1 MLHHNYQRKLQTDI
15 MTRFSF
21 LIAASALLLFSTSV
35 SAQEPVKQELFST
48 LLGPVKAG
56 PVIKGGPIEV
66 PYILW
71 GGDVATFLANGDLK
85 TQPSSIFQQTGLDV
99 QLVNGDDFVG
109 QVRNY
114 MQGKSPFLRGTM
126 HMLGLASEVLGSDAK
141 TKPVII
147 MQLSWSA
154 GDHIVGRKSIRN
166 LNDLKGRK
174 IACQQGG
181 PHVGLLYDSLG
192 AANLKKGDVTIVWT
206 KDITGPEG
214 PAEAFRKD
222 PTIDAC
228 CVITPDM
235 MGLSTG
241 LTEIGT
247 GAEGTVEGAHVVN
260 STAQMSRSIA
270 DVYAVRR
277 DWYDA
282 NKEWVKKFVAGQLK
296 ATEKLVA
303 MRRGFSE
310 TNKLA
315 KEYEQVLGLSQRIFG
330 KETIPTLETDA
341 HGLLLDCSFVGLN
354 GQIAFFLDKGNLSG
368 FNGKM
373 SEALDLATSWGYAK
387 ARNGFDPNNF
397 TFEGKE
403 SDYATIAKL
412 SGIELTGP
420 KTTEKFNASTA
431 ESTELFLGDNLD
443 ANTIVSFTIGFE
455 PDQKDFSADRYGS
468 DFARALREASKFG
481 NARVIIRGHS
491 DPTKTLLDLIKSG
504 IAKGVI
510 QQNGTAGNY
519 RYFMNGKPM
528 DLNRTKEIVEL
539 IKGGAFGGGNPDP
552 SVTMQAALNLSKSRA
567 ENVFIELQGYAK
579 REGVNIDLSQIVP
592 IGAGVMEPV
601 IPKPK
606 NIEEAKENMRVEFRI
621 VKVNPESLAPSD
633 FNF

>member
-1 MLHHNYQRKLQTDI
+1 
-15 MTRFSF
+15 MTRTRSHFFAPYFALFF
-21 LIAASALLLFSTSV
+21 LSAALV
-35 SAQEPVKQELFST
+35 AQEPFSD
-48 LLGPVKAG
+48 LLGPVKTGA
-56 PVIKGGPIEV
+56 VSKSGPIEV

-85 TQPSSIFQQTGLDV
+85 TQPGSIFKESGLDV

-126 HMLGLASEVLGSDAK
+126 HMMGLASEVIGSDAK

-154 GDHIVGRKSIRN
+154 GDHIVGRKTIKN
-166 LNDLKGRK
+166 LNDLKDKK

-181 PHVGLLYDSLG
+181 PHVGLLYDSLS
-192 AANLKKGDVTIVWT
+192 AAGLTKANVTIVWT
-206 KDITGPEG
+206 KDITGPGG

-235 MGLSTG
+235 IGLSTG
-241 LTEIGT
+241 LTEVGN

-310 TNKLA
+310 TKKLS
-315 KEYEQVLGLSQRIFG
+315 KEYEQILGVSQKIFG
-330 KETIPTLETDA
+330 KETIPTLEEDA

-354 GQIAFFLDKGNLSG
+354 GQLAFFLDKGNLSG
-368 FNGKM
+368 FTGKM
-373 SEALDLATSWGYAK
+373 GESLKLATLWGYAK
-387 ARNGFDPNNF
+387 GRYGFDPNNF
-397 TFEGKE
+397 TLEGDK
-403 SDYATIAKL
+403 SDYASIAKMA
-412 SGIELTGP
+412 GIELTGL
-420 KTTEKFNASTA
+420 KTRENFDKSKA
-431 ESTELFLGDNLD
+431 ESTDLFLGDNLD

-504 IAKGVI
+504 IAIGVI

-519 RYFMNGKPM
+519 RYFMNGKPL
-528 DLNRTKEIVEL
+528 DLNRTKEVVEL

-567 ENVFIELQGYAK
+567 DNVFAELQAYAK
-579 REGVNIDLSQIVP
+579 REGMNIDLSQIVP
-592 IGAGVMEPV
+592 VGAGVVEPV

>member
-1 MLHHNYQRKLQTDI
+1 MIRLHSLLHLFVT
-15 MTRFSF
+15 
-21 LIAASALLLFSTSV
+21 LSATLLFSAAASTSL
-35 SAQEPVKQELFST
+35 SAQERFAD

-56 PVIKGGPIEV
+56 PVTIGGPIEV

-85 TQPSSIFQQTGLDV
+85 TKPSSIFQQAGLDV

-109 QVRNY
+109 QVKNY
-114 MQGKSPFLRGTM
+114 VQGKSPFLRGTM
-126 HMLGLASEVLGSDAK
+126 HMMGLASEVFGADAK

-154 GDHIVGRKSIRN
+154 GDHIVARKAIKN
-166 LNDLKGRK
+166 LNDLKGKR

-192 AANLKKGDVTIVWT
+192 AANLKKSDVTIVWT
-206 KDITGPEG
+206 KDITGPNG

-222 PTIDAC
+222 ESIDAC

-241 LTEIGT
+241 LTEVGT
-247 GAEGTVEGAHVVN
+247 GAEGTVAGAHVVN

-282 NKEWVKKFVAGQLK
+282 NKDWVKKFVAGQLQ
-296 ATEKLVA
+296 ATEELVA

-310 TNKLA
+310 TKKLS
-315 KEYEQVLGLSQRIFG
+315 KPYEQILGLSQRVFG
-330 KETIPTLETDA
+330 KETIPTLEEDA

-354 GQIAFFLDKGNLSG
+354 GQMAFFLDKGNLSG
-368 FNGKM
+368 FTGKM
-373 SEALDLATSWGYAK
+373 AESLDLATSWGYAK
-387 ARNGFDPNNF
+387 GRNGFDPNDF
-397 TFEGKE
+397 
-403 SDYATIAKL
+403 DYKAIAKQAK
-412 SGIELTGP
+412 IEYSEL
-420 KTTEKFNASTA
+420 KSSEKFEKASA
-431 ESTELFLGDNLD
+431 ESTDLFLGDNLD
-443 ANTIVSFTIGFE
+443 TNTIVSFTIGFE
-455 PDQKDFSADRYGS
+455 VDQKDFSADRYGS
-468 DFARALREASKFG
+468 DFARALKEASKFG

-491 DPTKTLLDLIKSG
+491 DPTRTLLDLIKSG
-504 IAKGVI
+504 IAKGII

-519 RYFMNGKPM
+519 RYFMNGKPL
-528 DLNRTKEIVEL
+528 DLNRTKEVVDL
-539 IKGGAFGGGNPDP
+539 IKTGAFGGGNPDP
-552 SVTMQAALNLSKSRA
+552 AVTMQAAINLSKSRA
-567 ENVFIELQGYAK
+567 DNVFSELQSYAK

-592 IGAGVMEPV
+592 VGAGVVEPV
-601 IPKPK
+601 IAKPK
-606 NIEEAKENMRVEFRI
+606 NPQEQKENMRVEFRI

>member
-1 MLHHNYQRKLQTDI
+1 
-15 MTRFSF
+15 MTRNHSRPVFVVA
-21 LIAASALLLFSTSV
+21 LSALLLV
-35 SAQEPVKQELFST
+35 SASLVAQEPFAN
-48 LLGPVKAG
+48 LLGPVKTG
-56 PVIKGGPIEV
+56 PVTKGGPIEI

-85 TQPSSIFQQTGLDV
+85 TQPASIFKESGLDV

-126 HMLGLASEVLGSDAK
+126 HMMGLASEVIGSDAK
-141 TKPVII
+141 TKPVVI
-147 MQLSWSA
+147 MQMSWSA
-154 GDHIVGRKSIRN
+154 GDHIVGRKAIRN
-166 LNDLKGRK
+166 LNELKGKK

-192 AANLKKGDVTIVWT
+192 AAGLTKVDVTIVWT
-206 KDITGPEG
+206 KDITGPGG

-222 PTIDAC
+222 PSIDAC

-241 LTEIGT
+241 LSEVGT
-247 GAEGTVEGAHVVN
+247 GAEGTVEGAHVIN

-282 NKEWVKKFVAGQLK
+282 NRDWVKKFIAGQLK

-310 TNKLA
+310 TKKLS
-315 KEYEQVLGLSQRIFG
+315 KEYEQVLGLSQKIFG
-330 KETIPTLETDA
+330 KETIPTLEEDA

-368 FNGKM
+368 FTGKM
-373 SEALDLATSWGYAK
+373 GEALDLATLWGYAK
-387 ARNGFDPNNF
+387 GRYGFDPNNF
-397 TFEGKE
+397 TLEGDK
-403 SDYATIAKL
+403 SDYASIATMA
-412 SGIELTGP
+412 GIELTGL
-420 KTTEKFNASTA
+420 KARENFDKSKA
-431 ESTELFLGDNLD
+431 ESTDLFLGDNLD

-468 DFARALREASKFG
+468 DFARALKEASKFG

-504 IAKGVI
+504 ITKGVI

-519 RYFMNGKPM
+519 RYFMNGKPL

-552 SVTMQAALNLSKSRA
+552 AVTMQAALNLSKSRA
-567 ENVFIELQGYAK
+567 DNVFSELQAYAK
-579 REGVNIDLSQIVP
+579 REGMNIDLSQIVP
-592 IGAGVMEPV
+592 VGAGVVEPV

>member
-1 MLHHNYQRKLQTDI
+1 
-15 MTRFSF
+15 MTRTRFPLFVTFASYF
-21 LIAASALLLFSTSV
+21 LTAALV
-35 SAQEPVKQELFST
+35 AQEPFSN
-48 LLGPVKAG
+48 LLGLVKTGA
-56 PVIKGGPIEV
+56 VSKNGPIEV

-85 TQPSSIFQQTGLDV
+85 TQPGSIFKESGLDV

-126 HMLGLASEVLGSDAK
+126 HMMGLASEVIGSDAK

-154 GDHIVGRKSIRN
+154 GDHIVGRKAIKN
-166 LNDLKGRK
+166 LNELKDKK

-192 AANLKKGDVTIVWT
+192 AAGLTKSNVTIVWT
-206 KDITGPEG
+206 KDITGPGG

-235 MGLSTG
+235 IGLSTG
-241 LTEIGT
+241 LTEVGS

-310 TNKLA
+310 TKKLS
-315 KEYEQVLGLSQRIFG
+315 KEYEQILSVSQKIFG
-330 KETIPTLETDA
+330 KETIPTLEEDA

-354 GQIAFFLDKGNLSG
+354 GQPAFFLDKGNLSG
-368 FNGKM
+368 FTGKM
-373 SEALDLATSWGYAK
+373 GEALDLATLWGYAK
-387 ARNGFDPNNF
+387 GRYGFDPNNF
-397 TFEGKE
+397 TLEGDK
-403 SDYATIAKL
+403 SDYASIAKMA
-412 SGIELTGP
+412 GIELTGL
-420 KTTEKFNASTA
+420 KARENFDKSKA
-431 ESTELFLGDNLD
+431 ESTDLFLGENLD
-443 ANTIVSFTIGFE
+443 TNTIVSFTIGFE

-481 NARVIIRGHS
+481 NARVVIRGHS

-504 IAKGVI
+504 INKGVI

-519 RYFMNGKPM
+519 RYFMNGKPL
-528 DLNRTKEIVEL
+528 DLNRTKEVVEL

-567 ENVFIELQGYAK
+567 DNVFAELQAYAK
-579 REGVNIDLSQIVP
+579 REGMNIDLSQIVP
-592 IGAGVMEPV
+592 VGAGVVEPV

>member
-1 MLHHNYQRKLQTDI
+1 
-15 MTRFSF
+15 MTRTRF
-21 LIAASALLLFSTSV
+21 LLFVTHFALFFLSAALV
-35 SAQEPVKQELFST
+35 AQEPFSN
-48 LLGPVKAG
+48 LLGP
-56 PVIKGGPIEV
+56 IKTGAVSKSGPIEV

-85 TQPSSIFQQTGLDV
+85 TQPGSIFKESGLDV

-109 QVRNY
+109 QVKNY

-126 HMLGLASEVLGSDAK
+126 HMMGLASEVIGSDAK

-154 GDHIVGRKSIRN
+154 GDHIVGRKTIKN
-166 LNDLKGRK
+166 LNDLKDKK

-192 AANLKKGDVTIVWT
+192 AAGLTKANVTIVWT
-206 KDITGPEG
+206 KDITGPGG
-214 PAEAFRKD
+214 PAEVFRKD

-235 MGLSTG
+235 IGLSTG
-241 LTEIGT
+241 LTEVGN

-303 MRRGFSE
+303 MRRGFLE
-310 TNKLA
+310 TKKLS
-315 KEYEQVLGLSQRIFG
+315 KEYEQILSVSQKIFG
-330 KETIPTLETDA
+330 KETIPTLEEDA

-368 FNGKM
+368 FTGKM
-373 SEALDLATSWGYAK
+373 GEALDLATLWGYAK
-387 ARNGFDPNNF
+387 GRYGFDPNNF
-397 TFEGKE
+397 TLEGDK
-403 SDYATIAKL
+403 SDYASIAKMA
-412 SGIELTGP
+412 GIELTGL
-420 KTTEKFNASTA
+420 KARENFDKSKA
-431 ESTELFLGDNLD
+431 ESTDLFLGDNLD

-504 IAKGVI
+504 LAKGVI

-519 RYFMNGKPM
+519 RYFMNGKPL
-528 DLNRTKEIVEL
+528 DLNRTKEVVEL
-539 IKGGAFGGGNPDP
+539 IKAGAFGGGNPDP

-567 ENVFIELQGYAK
+567 DNVFAELQSYAK
-579 REGVNIDLSQIVP
+579 REGMNIDLTQIVP
-592 IGAGVMEPV
+592 VGAGVVEPV

>member
-1 MLHHNYQRKLQTDI
+1 MKQTH
-15 MTRFSF
+15 FNVSF
-21 LIAASALLLFSTSV
+21 FAAWSALLALSV
-35 SAQEPVKQELFST
+35 SLVAQEPFSD
-48 LLGPVKAG
+48 LLGPYKTGTVAKSG
-56 PVIKGGPIEV
+56 PVEV

-71 GGDVATFLANGDLK
+71 GGDVATFLANGDIK
-85 TQPSSIFQQTGLDV
+85 TQPASIFKESGLDV

-126 HMLGLASEVLGSDAK
+126 HMLGLASEVIGSDAR
-141 TKPVII
+141 TKPVVI

-154 GDHIVGRKSIRN
+154 GDHIVGRKTIRN
-166 LNDLKGRK
+166 LNDLKGKK

-181 PHVGLLYDSLG
+181 PHVGLLYDSLE
-192 AANLKKGDVTIVWT
+192 AAGLNKSSVTIVWT
-206 KDITGPEG
+206 KDITGPGG
-214 PAEAFRKD
+214 PAEAFRTD
-222 PTIDAC
+222 TSIDAC

-235 MGLSTG
+235 IGLSTG
-241 LTEIGT
+241 LTEVGT
-247 GAEGTVEGAHVVN
+247 GAEGTVEGAHVIN
-260 STAQMSRSIA
+260 STSQMSRSIA

-310 TNKLA
+310 TKKLS
-315 KEYEQVLGLSQRIFG
+315 KEYEQILSVSQKIFG
-330 KETIPTLETDA
+330 KETIPTLEEDA

-368 FNGKM
+368 FTGKM
-373 SEALDLATSWGYAK
+373 GESLNLATLWGYAK
-387 ARNGFDPNNF
+387 GRYGFDPNNF
-397 TFEGKE
+397 TLEGDK
-403 SDYATIAKL
+403 SDYASIAKMA
-412 SGIELTGP
+412 GIELTGL
-420 KTTEKFNASTA
+420 KARENFDKSKA
-431 ESTELFLGDNLD
+431 ESTDSFLGENLD

-519 RYFMNGKPM
+519 RYFMNGKPL
-528 DLNRTKEIVEL
+528 DLSRTKEVVEL

-567 ENVFIELQGYAK
+567 DNVFAELQSYAK
-579 REGVNIDLSQIVP
+579 REGMNIDLSQIVP
-592 IGAGVMEPV
+592 VGAGVVEPV
-601 IPKPK
+601 IAKPK
-606 NIEEAKENMRVEFRI
+606 NIEETKENMRVEFRI

>member
-1 MLHHNYQRKLQTDI
+1 
-15 MTRFSF
+15 MTRLYLRTAYYVSLF
-21 LIAASALLLFSTSV
+21 AMLLLASKV
-35 SAQEPVKQELFST
+35 MAQERFID
-48 LLGPVKAG
+48 LLGPVKTG
-56 PVIKGGPIEV
+56 PVTKSGPVEV

-85 TQPSSIFQQTGLDV
+85 TKSSSVFQQAGLDV

-114 MQGKSPFLRGTM
+114 VQGKSPFLRGTM
-126 HMLGLASEVLGSDAK
+126 HMMGLASEVLGADAK

-154 GDHIVGRKSIRN
+154 GDHIVARKTIRS
-166 LNDLKGRK
+166 LNDLKGKK

-192 AANLKKGDVTIVWT
+192 AANLKKSDVTIVWT
-206 KDITGPEG
+206 KDITGPNG

-222 PTIDAC
+222 ATIDAC

-241 LTEIGT
+241 LTEVGT
-247 GAEGTVEGAHVVN
+247 GAEGTVAGAHVVN

-282 NKEWVKKFVAGQLK
+282 NRDWVNKFVAGQLK
-296 ATEKLVA
+296 ATEELVA

-310 TNKLA
+310 TK
-315 KEYEQVLGLSQRIFG
+315 KMSKPYEQILSLSQRIFG
-330 KETIPTLETDA
+330 KETIPTLEEDA
-341 HGLLLDCSFVGLN
+341 HGLLLDCSFVGLT
-354 GQIAFFLDKGNLSG
+354 GQMAFFLDKGNLSG
-368 FNGKM
+368 FTGKM
-373 SEALDLATSWGYAK
+373 GESLDLATSWGYSK
-387 ARNGFDPNNF
+387 GRYGFDPNDF
-397 TFEGKE
+397 
-403 SDYATIAKL
+403 DYKSIAKQA
-412 SGIELTGP
+412 GIEYSEL
-420 KTTEKFNASTA
+420 KTSEKFEKASA
-431 ESTELFLGDNLD
+431 ESTDLFLGDNLD
-443 ANTIVSFTIGFE
+443 TNTIVSFTIGFE
-455 PDQKDFSADRYGS
+455 VDQKDFSADRYGS
-468 DFARALREASKFG
+468 DFSRALREASKFG

-504 IAKGVI
+504 IAKGII

-519 RYFMNGKPM
+519 RYFMNGKPL
-528 DLNRTKEIVEL
+528 DLNRTKEVVEL
-539 IKGGAFGGGNPDP
+539 IKSGAFGGGNPDP
-552 SVTMQAALNLSKSRA
+552 SVTMQAAINLSKSRA
-567 ENVFIELQGYAK
+567 DNVFAELQLYAK
-579 REGVNIDLSQIVP
+579 REGINIDLSQIVP
-592 IGAGVMEPV
+592 VGAGVIEPV
-601 IPKPK
+601 IAKPK
-606 NIEEAKENMRVEFRI
+606 NPQEQKENMRVEFRI

>member
-1 MLHHNYQRKLQTDI
+1 
-15 MTRFSF
+15 MTRTRSHFFAPYFALFF
-21 LIAASALLLFSTSV
+21 LSAALV
-35 SAQEPVKQELFST
+35 AQEPFSD
-48 LLGPVKAG
+48 LLGPVKTGA
-56 PVIKGGPIEV
+56 VSKSGPIEV

-85 TQPSSIFQQTGLDV
+85 TQPGSIFKESGLDV

-126 HMLGLASEVLGSDAK
+126 HMMGLASEVIGSDAK

-154 GDHIVGRKSIRN
+154 GDHIVGRKTLKN
-166 LNDLKGRK
+166 LNDLKGKK

-181 PHVGLLYDSLG
+181 PHVGLLYDSLS
-192 AANLKKGDVTIVWT
+192 AAGLTKANVTIVWT
-206 KDITGPEG
+206 KDITGPSG

-235 MGLSTG
+235 IGLSTG
-241 LTEIGT
+241 LTEVGS

-310 TNKLA
+310 TKKLS
-315 KEYEQVLGLSQRIFG
+315 KEYEQILSISQKIFG
-330 KETIPTLETDA
+330 KETIPTLEEDA

-354 GQIAFFLDKGNLSG
+354 GQLAFFLDKGNLSG
-368 FNGKM
+368 FTGKM
-373 SEALDLATSWGYAK
+373 GEALELATRWGYAK
-387 ARNGFDPNNF
+387 DRYGFDPNNF
-397 TFEGKE
+397 TLEGDK
-403 SDYATIAKL
+403 SDYASIAKMA
-412 SGIELTGP
+412 GIELTGL
-420 KTTEKFNASTA
+420 KARENFDKSKA
-431 ESTELFLGDNLD
+431 ESTDLFLGDNLD

-519 RYFMNGKPM
+519 RYFMNGKPL
-528 DLNRTKEIVEL
+528 DLNRTKEVVEL

-567 ENVFIELQGYAK
+567 DNVFAELQAYAK
-579 REGVNIDLSQIVP
+579 REGMNIDLSQIVP
-592 IGAGVMEPV
+592 VGAGVVEPV

>member
-1 MLHHNYQRKLQTDI
+1 
-15 MTRFSF
+15 MTRTRFHLF
-21 LIAASALLLFSTSV
+21 VTHLALLFLSAALV
-35 SAQEPVKQELFST
+35 AQEPFSN
-48 LLGPVKAG
+48 LLGPVKTG
-56 PVIKGGPIEV
+56 VVSKSGPIEV

-85 TQPSSIFQQTGLDV
+85 TQPGSIFKESGLDV

-126 HMLGLASEVLGSDAK
+126 HMMGLASEVIGSDAK

-154 GDHIVGRKSIRN
+154 GDHIVGRKTIKN
-166 LNDLKGRK
+166 LNDLKDKK

-181 PHVGLLYDSLG
+181 PHVGLLYDSLS
-192 AANLKKGDVTIVWT
+192 AAGLTKANVTIVWT
-206 KDITGPEG
+206 KDITGPGG

-235 MGLSTG
+235 IGLSTG
-241 LTEIGT
+241 LTEVGN

-310 TNKLA
+310 TKKLS
-315 KEYEQVLGLSQRIFG
+315 KEYEQILVVSQKIFG
-330 KETIPTLETDA
+330 KETIPTLEEDA

-368 FNGKM
+368 FTGKM
-373 SEALDLATSWGYAK
+373 GESLDLATLWGYAK
-387 ARNGFDPNNF
+387 GRYGFDPNNF
-397 TFEGKE
+397 TLEGDK
-403 SDYATIAKL
+403 SDYASIAKMA
-412 SGIELTGP
+412 GIELTGL
-420 KTTEKFNASTA
+420 KTRENFDKSKA
-431 ESTELFLGDNLD
+431 ESTDLFLGDNLD

-519 RYFMNGKPM
+519 RYFMNGKPL
-528 DLNRTKEIVEL
+528 DLNRTKEVVEL

-567 ENVFIELQGYAK
+567 DNVFAELQAYAK
-579 REGVNIDLSQIVP
+579 REGMNIDLSQIVP
-592 IGAGVMEPV
+592 VGAGVVEPV

>member
-1 MLHHNYQRKLQTDI
+1 
-15 MTRFSF
+15 MTRFQSRPVF
-21 LIAASALLLFSTSV
+21 YFVLSALFFV
-35 SAQEPVKQELFST
+35 SASLVAQEPFAN
-48 LLGPVKAG
+48 LLGPVKTG
-56 PVIKGGPIEV
+56 PVVKGGPIEV

-85 TQPSSIFQQTGLDV
+85 TQPTSIFKESGLDV

-126 HMLGLASEVLGSDAK
+126 HMMGLASEVIGSDAK
-141 TKPVII
+141 TKPVVI
-147 MQLSWSA
+147 MQMSWSA
-154 GDHIVGRKSIRN
+154 GDHIVGRKAIRN
-166 LNDLKGRK
+166 LNELKGKK

-192 AANLKKGDVTIVWT
+192 AAGLTKANVTIVWT
-206 KDITGPEG
+206 KDITGPGG

-222 PTIDAC
+222 PSIDAC

-247 GAEGTVEGAHVVN
+247 GAEGTVEGAHVIN

-282 NKEWVKKFVAGQLK
+282 NKDWVKKFVAGHLK
-296 ATEKLVA
+296 ATEKLVV

-310 TNKLA
+310 TKKLT
-315 KEYEQVLGLSQRIFG
+315 KEYEQVLGLSQKIFG
-330 KETIPTLETDA
+330 KETIPTLEEDA

-354 GQIAFFLDKGNLSG
+354 GQVAFFLDKGNLSG
-368 FNGKM
+368 FTGKM
-373 SEALDLATSWGYAK
+373 GEALDLATLWGYAK
-387 ARNGFDPNNF
+387 GRYGFDPNNF
-397 TFEGKE
+397 TLEGDK
-403 SDYATIAKL
+403 SDYASIAKMA
-412 SGIELTGP
+412 GIELTGL
-420 KTTEKFNASTA
+420 KARENFDKSKA
-431 ESTELFLGDNLD
+431 ESTDLFLGDNLD

-468 DFARALREASKFG
+468 DFARALKEASKFG

-519 RYFMNGKPM
+519 RYFMNGKPLE
-528 DLNRTKEIVEL
+528 LNRTKEIVEL

-567 ENVFIELQGYAK
+567 DNVFSELQAYAK
-579 REGVNIDLSQIVP
+579 REGMNIDLSQIVP
-592 IGAGVMEPV
+592 VGAGVVEPV